1 VPACPAESRSSPA
14 ERLAPSVSISQP
26 ANRRRLQVKRQVSC
40 ICSDATHLVLTG
52 LLSLSLQ
59 GRFVSQAFHVSIPHR
74 LGRDEAVRRLKSG
87 LDRAGRDFASVI
99 AIQQQTWIDNTL
111 TFRVG
116 ALGQTAM
123 GSLEVLDSSV
133 RLELTLPWLLAKLA
147 DRFLPKIEQ
156 TGRLLLEHK

>member
-1 VPACPAESRSSPA
+1 MLGECPLALLNHPPSPA
-14 ERLAPSVSISQP
+14 ERLSQTGQ
-26 ANRRRLQVKRQVSC
+26 RLQVKRHVSC
-40 ICSDATHLVLTG
+40 FCSDAPHVVLAPIV
-52 LLSLSLQ
+52 SLSLQ
-59 GRFVSQAFHVSIPHR
+59 GRFVSQPFHVSIPHR

-99 AIQQQTWIDNTL
+99 AIQQQIWTDNTL
-111 TFRVG
+111 TFRVS
-116 ALGQTAM
+116 ALGQTAA

-156 TGRLLLEHK
+156 TGRQLLEHK

>member
-1 VPACPAESRSSPA
+1 
-14 ERLAPSVSISQP
+14 
-26 ANRRRLQVKRQVSC
+26 
-40 ICSDATHLVLTG
+40 
-52 LLSLSLQ
+52 
-59 GRFVSQAFHVSIPHR
+59 VSQAFHVSIPHR
-74 LGRDEAVRRLKSG
+74 LGRNEAVRRLKSG

-99 AIQQQTWIDNTL
+99 AIQQQTWTDNTL